1 MAAHRIMSAVTQ
13 PACQESESFITLLN
27 NFSFLSTAVT
37 DPRTQCPLP
46 QHTTYLKRKHYV
58 RLRRTV
64 TFSIDSVVSKMTS
77 KNLKNPDVE
86 Q

>member
-13 PACQESESFITLLN
+13 PACQESRSVITLLSN
-27 NFSFLSTAVT
+27 SPFLSTVVI

-46 QHTTYLKRKHYV
+46 QYTTYLKRKHDG

-64 TFSIDSVVSKMTS
+64 TLS
-77 KNLKNPDVE
+77 KNSLLSKITKKKKVTDC
-86 Q
+86 